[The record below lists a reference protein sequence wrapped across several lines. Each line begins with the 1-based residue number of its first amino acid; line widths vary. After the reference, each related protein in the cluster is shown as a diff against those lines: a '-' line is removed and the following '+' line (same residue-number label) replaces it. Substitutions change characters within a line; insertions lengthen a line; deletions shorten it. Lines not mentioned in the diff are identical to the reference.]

1 MGYPLPDR
9 AAAGRVNLQKRYETP
24 LKKTKNSDLTQ
35 NEAVYVY
42 KTLSKCI
49 SNAVRFGKEM
59 IKKEGLQNKKCGL
72 PRLINC

>member
-9 AAAGRVNLQKRYETP
+9 AAAGRVNLQKRPEIP
-24 LKKTKNSDLTQ
+24 LNKTKNSDLTQ

-42 KTLSKCI
+42 KILSKCI

-59 IKKEGLQNKKCGL
+59 IKKRGLAE
-72 PRLINC
+72 